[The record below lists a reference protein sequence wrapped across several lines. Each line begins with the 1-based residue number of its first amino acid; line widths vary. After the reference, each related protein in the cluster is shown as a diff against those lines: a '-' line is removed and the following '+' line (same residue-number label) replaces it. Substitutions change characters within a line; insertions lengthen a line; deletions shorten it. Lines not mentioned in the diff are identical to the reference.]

1 MPTRDFPVTLQQ
13 VADAAGVSRAAASMA
28 LKNHPRIG
36 AETKKRVQE
45 TVARLGYRPDPR
57 MTALAAYRE
66 GKGKAHYRESLL
78 FLQLVPEE
86 RKGID
91 APLYDGFRA
100 RAEALG
106 YTVEKVVC
114 APVEKELRVVARN
127 THAKGIR
134 GIVLYAGAMEAEAL
148 PFPWENFFVVQ
159 VASHPTSRFLP
170 CLTSENYRSTVLA
183 MTHIAALGYRRP
195 GLWLRYGSAQSNEQY
210 AVGGFRQGC
219 LQNLGSDELPV
230 LRETKDGVSASE
242 VIKWAETANLD
253 CIIDSGTGE
262 NLAEMHTLLR
272 GFPNRFGFVALDVPM
287 GNPMKVSGILKPRRM
302 LGSYSVDHLHSLLV
316 INQRPDGN
324 HTPPSIHFVG
334 EWLAGETLPKRDS
347 GIPLDSTS

>member
-1 MPTRDFPVTLQQ
+1 MPSRNFPVTLQQ

-36 AETKKRVQE
+36 AETKKRVHE

-57 MTALAAYRE
+57 MTALAAYRV

-86 RKGID
+86 RHGID
-91 APLYDGFRA
+91 SPLYEGFRA

-106 YTVEKVVC
+106 YTVERVVC
-114 APVEKELRVVARN
+114 EPGEKDLRLVARN

-134 GIVLYAGAMEAEAL
+134 GIVLYAGAMEAEVL

-170 CLTSENYRSTVLA
+170 SLTSENYRSTVLA
-183 MTHIAALGYRRP
+183 VENIAGLGYRHP
-195 GLWLRYGSAQSNEQY
+195 GLWHEYGAAQSNEQY
-210 AVGGFRQGC
+210 SVGGFRQGC
-219 LQNLGSDELPV
+219 LLKFGDDSFPV
-230 LRETKDGVSASE
+230 FRETKTGLNASD
-242 VIKWAETANLD
+242 VLRWAENAGLD
-253 CIIDSGTGE
+253 CIIHSGTGAVV
-262 NLAEMHTLLR
+262 AELGRLLPDFPQR
-272 GFPNRFGFVALDVPM
+272 YGFAALDVPQ
-287 GNPMKVSGILKPRRM
+287 GNPLKVSGILKPRRI

-316 INQRPDGN
+316 INQRPDEN
-324 HTPPSIHFVG
+324 HLPPSIHFVG
-334 EWLAGETLPKRDS
+334 EWQAGTTLAKRDKPT
-347 GIPLDSTS
+347 G